1 MEIHGGNIYDKS
13 VNIDFSISVNPLGLP
28 DKVRKEAI
36 RGVELAEHYPDI
48 SYTALRQVIREYYGI
63 TGEEVAL
70 GNGGTELL
78 YTLVHIKR
86 PKKALIIGPTFI
98 EYQRALEIEGSDF
111 EYYMTKEENEFELQ
125 PDILDWLRTN
135 EYDMLFLCNPNN
147 PTGKLVKRKLLLEII
162 ELCEQKK
169 ITLMLDECFMGFV
182 KKEENH
188 SYMRQHENYK
198 YLVILRSFT
207 KMFAMPG
214 LRLGYAVSSDTDLME
229 KIRRM
234 MSPWNVSLPAQYAGT
249 AAMRE
254 ENYIKET
261 KNFIYNER
269 EWMQDQL
276 EKLGFSVIPSKVNF
290 ILFRGPLGL
299 QEICMKRGILIRDAG
314 SFDGIRPGYY
324 RIGLKKRKFNEQLLK
339 VLREYI
345 LTGGE
350 CE

>member
-28 DKVRKEAI
+28 EKVRKEAI
-36 RGVELAEHYPDI
+36 RGVELCEHYPDI
-48 SYTALRQVIREYYGI
+48 TYSTLRQVIREYYGI

-78 YTLVHIKR
+78 YTIVHIKQ

-98 EYQRALEIEGSDF
+98 EYQRALEIEGCEF
-111 EYYMTKEENEFELQ
+111 EYYMMREEDEFELQ
-125 PDILDWLRTN
+125 PDILERLQTR

-147 PTGKLVKRKLLLEII
+147 PTGKLVKKKLLLEII
-162 ELCEQKK
+162 ELCEAND
-169 ITLMLDECFMGFV
+169 ITLLLDECFMGFV

-188 SYMRQHENYK
+188 SYVWNHASYPH
-198 YLVILRSFT
+198 LVVLRAFT

-214 LRLGYAVSSDTDLME
+214 LRLGYAVSSNTDLME
-229 KIRRM
+229 KTRRM
-234 MSPWNVSLPAQYAGT
+234 MPPWNVSLPAQYAGV

-276 EKLGFSVIPSKVNF
+276 EKLGFAVISSKANF

-299 QEICMKRGILIRDAG
+299 QEICMEKGILIRDAG
-314 SFDGIRPGYY
+314 SFEGIRPGYY

-345 LTGGE
+345 ATGGA